1 MTAST
6 WRAPGRVTLIGDH
19 TDYAR
24 GWVLPFAVPLATT
37 VRVSTTS
44 VATLRVVSNAQSE
57 VHEVA
62 LESLAPG
69 RRGWARYVEGAAW
82 LLAREAAHDTARRER
97 APAAGLL
104 VEVGSDLPVG
114 AGLASSTALVC
125 ATLAALLDVLDPPV
139 RRRWSATDIALAA
152 RRVENEYVG
161 APVGVMDPVVVMS
174 AAAGHGL
181 LLDTATMATEQ
192 LLLPLA
198 EPGSDTSADAVAA
211 LVVDTGRAHQ
221 TGGAGYAE
229 RVAQVHEAA
238 HALGVASL
246 RDVADP
252 GAVERLADPTLRSR
266 ARHVVTENA
275 RVLAV
280 AALLR
285 EGRVG
290 DLGPLLTASH
300 RSLRDDF
307 AVSTP
312 ELDLVVEQSLAAGA
326 LGARLT
332 GAGMGGCALALVPAG
347 AALGVRSR
355 VLSALDEHGAA
366 RARAWF
372 VTAAGA
378 AGPQAPGA
386 ASAQPTDSSH
396 E

>member
-1 MTAST
+1 M
-6 WRAPGRVTLIGDH
+6 TLIGDH

-24 GWVLPFAVPLATT
+24 GWVLPFAVPLFTT

-44 VATLRVVSNAQSE
+44 VATLRVVSNAHSE

-62 LESLAPG
+62 LESLTPG
-69 RRGWARYVEGAAW
+69 RSGWARYVEGAVW
-82 LLAREAAHDTARRER
+82 LLARETAHDTARVER
-97 APAAGLL
+97 AQAEGLL

-125 ATLAALLDVLDPPV
+125 ATLAGLLDVLDPPV

-161 APVGVMDPVVVMS
+161 APVGVMDPIAVMS
-174 AAAGHGL
+174 ATAGHGL

-192 LLLPLA
+192 LVLPLA
-198 EPGSDTSADAVAA
+198 DPGHGTRSDAVAA
-211 LVVDTGRAHQ
+211 LVVDTGRPHQ

-229 RVAQVHEAA
+229 RVAQVDEAA
-238 HALGVASL
+238 RALGVASL
-246 RDVADP
+246 RDVGDP
-252 GAVERLADPTLRSR
+252 AAVERLADPTLRSR

-332 GAGMGGCALALVPAG
+332 GAGMGGCALALVPAD

-355 VLSALDEHGAA
+355 VLRALGERGAA
-366 RARAWF
+366 GGRAWF

-378 AGPQAPGA
+378 ARPQAPGA